1 MGRWLRQTATVTLL
15 NLRMIRERKGA
26 SSAAAVGIAGVVAV
40 FVAILSIGV
49 GFRRTLAGTG
59 SPDTALVLRSGSDS
73 EMMSG
78 LRHDDT
84 RGIADG
90 PGVQRGPEGRP
101 VASAEL
107 YVIVDLPK
115 RSTGTSAN
123 VPLRGV
129 QPAAFAVRDK
139 VKIVEGRRFEQ
150 GKNEII
156 VGRGAK
162 EQFAGLD

>member
-84 RGIADG
+84 RVIADG
-90 PGVQRGPEGRP
+90 PGVERGHEGSP
-101 VASAEL
+101 GAPGVVYDIDS
-107 YVIVDLPK
+107 LP
-115 RSTGTSAN
+115 N
-123 VPLRGV
+123 
-129 QPAAFAVRDK
+129 
-139 VKIVEGRRFEQ
+139 
-150 GKNEII
+150 
-156 VGRGAK
+156 
-162 EQFAGLD
+162 